1 MQHGYYTNLAVLLVH
16 KKLMMI
22 RVFFLFN
29 GVVVYTLRRSDSQYS
44 TIAFKSINQ
53 IVSQVVSKTLSK

>member
-16 KKLMMI
+16 KNDDQS
-22 RVFFLFN
+22 FFLFN

-44 TIAFKSINQ
+44 TAAFKSINQ
-53 IVSQVVSKTLSK
+53 TVSQVVTKTLSK

>member
-1 MQHGYYTNLAVLLVH
+1 
-16 KKLMMI
+16 MMI

-44 TIAFKSINQ
+44 TVAFKSINQ
-53 IVSQVVSKTLSK
+53 TVSQVVSKTLSK